1 MSVAY
6 RITFVFVL
14 ILAIAI
20 SALAESLVATSPKA
34 FVPTVHSESGV
45 LLWDNTNINTVSNG
59 IVSSDLRGRHP
70 DSSLVQ
76 TADDFVVPEGVKWFV
91 DSLWVRGFSTV
102 AGLPDSFAVIIYD
115 NNAGAPGTLVHS
127 EAVIPANGIRF
138 DSLRLKLGAPV
149 SLTPGTYWLSV
160 YAIFNTG
167 TVLSQTRWN
176 WYTGSI
182 AKGLEGHLQDFTGLF
197 GIPPFPW
204 TPLSALG
211 VTQPSTH
218 FAIYGTSVEPAQVL
232 VMLQDTTLG
241 SATQIALKKADN
253 DTALARISQQVSN
266 FDVVYRDT
274 LQSAIPSYRSYSTL
288 ILIETSFIT
297 PSLLKATQRDSLKA
311 FLNAG
316 TPSAQK
322 SLVVFGGD
330 FGYAYSR
337 AASLQADAALT
348 SGLMKFLYRIDNGN
362 VTAERK
368 VVGIAV
374 NAGLQDSMKGG
385 ATNFYPD
392 GVSVESGGVALF
404 GYAGRGTVD
413 TVGGV
418 GYDGADYNTAVVFQ
432 DPRYMIPTG
441 AEPDGGF
448 ARQLS
453 GVLAWIAAAGG
464 VVTDVDETPSVTTIP
479 EVYELAQNYPNPFNP
494 TTNIQYALPR
504 ASEVTLKVF
513 NVLGQE
519 MATLVDAVQEA
530 GRFEA
535 TWNGRT
541 STGVTAASGVYFYQ
555 LTVKGSGSSDAFSSM
570 KKMVLMK

>member
-6 RITFVFVL
+6 RMTFVFVL
-14 ILAIAI
+14 ILAVAV
-20 SALAESLVATSPKA
+20 SAFGESLVATNQKS
-34 FVPTVHSESGV
+34 FVPVVQSESGI
-45 LLWDNTNINTVSNG
+45 LLWNNTIINTVSSG
-59 IVSSDLRGRHP
+59 IVSNDLRGRNP

-76 TADDFVVPEGVKWFV
+76 TADDFVVPAGVKWFV

-102 AGLPDSFAVIIYD
+102 AGLPDSFAVAVYND
-115 NNAGAPGTLVHS
+115 DAGKPGTLVHL

-138 DSLRLKLGAPV
+138 DSLKLKLGAPV
-149 SLTPGTYWLSV
+149 SLTTGTYWLSV
-160 YAIFNTG
+160 YAVYNTG

-182 AKGLEGHLQDFTGLF
+182 PIGLQGHIQDFTGLF

-204 TPLSALG
+204 TPLSSLG

-241 SATQIALKKADN
+241 TATQIGLKRADN
-253 DTALARISQQVSN
+253 DTALARISQQVTN

-297 PSLLKATQRDSLKA
+297 PSLLKATQRDSIKA

-337 AASLQADAALT
+337 AASAQADVVLT
-348 SGLMKFLYRIDNGN
+348 SDLMKFLYRIDNGN
-362 VTAERK
+362 VTAQRK

-374 NAGLQDSMKGG
+374 NTGLQDSMAAG
-385 ATNFYPD
+385 AANFYPD
-392 GVSVESGGVALF
+392 GVTVQAGGVALF

-418 GYDGADYNTAVVFQ
+418 GYDGANYNTAVVFQ
-432 DPRYMIPTG
+432 DPRYMIPS
-441 AEPDGGF
+441 AADAAGGF
-448 ARQLS
+448 KRQLS

-464 VVTDVDETPSVTTIP
+464 VVTDVDENPSAATIP
-479 EVYELAQNYPNPFNP
+479 DAYELAQNYPNPFNP

-504 ASEVTLKVF
+504 AAEVTLKIF

-519 MATLVDAVQEA
+519 VATLVDAVQEA

-541 STGVTAASGVYFYQ
+541 SNGLTVSSGVYFYQ
-555 LTVKGSGSSDAFSSM
+555 LTVKGSGTTETFSSM